1 MPNVEKAARHE
12 QAVAHCRAWADIEAA
27 HEARQGPLVEAAERA
42 LEEVARARVR
52 DVLMQF
58 EEGEPVRYSLF
69 AVLDNADDEDDVR
82 AWLAQVAQAIP
93 VDLGVADQIE
103 AASADGI
110 TFSTIDSSYSADVS
124 QVTWRRDLP
133 GPEGAT

>member
-1 MPNVEKAARHE
+1 MGRLSQRRSRRVPNVEKAARHE

-82 AWLAQVAQAIP
+82 AWLARCQAP
-93 VDLGVADQIE
+93 HSSPHRRT
-103 AASADGI
+103 AATS
-110 TFSTIDSSYSADVS
+110 
-124 QVTWRRDLP
+124 RRRGKQP
-133 GPEGAT
+133 NSP